1 MDTESQL
8 IDGVIH
14 LCADQEIMWSSA
26 HFPSPGPSLHPTCF
40 IFGRLICGPHKQ
52 MVQQVPS
59 EIPLRTLSDGC
70 PFLKVNPER
79 LCRRIK
85 DPWMLESIELP
96 LKCPW
101 ESKETDTLVA
111 LVKEVGYM
119 GWAAVKE
126 ELEKR
131 GIMRTPEQCQY
142 HWREVFQTELKQV
155 PLMRTLENRSLGER
169 WRKRDDSITA
179 EFEALLCDEEE
190 APFSDLGDGLIM
202 WAPLLACYLSP
213 KQSLQCPP
221 ASLLPEII
229 QEDFL
234 IGLSSFFRTPLI
246 DRSGVLNQDWSCVG
260 VFGRPDF
267 FPCRKRLQ
275 PKPKGTC
282 CEFYVS

>member
-1 MDTESQL
+1 MNEKLANKVKDILDAWFLLDNHFAYSLFPKWESGMDTESQL

-131 GIMRTPEQCQY
+131 GILANA
-142 HWREVFQTELKQV
+142 WAV
-155 PLMRTLENRSLGER
+155 PISLARSFPNR
-169 WRKRDDSITA
+169 A
-179 EFEALLCDEEE
+179 EAST
-190 APFSDLGDGLIM
+190 SDANT
-202 WAPLLACYLSP
+202 WES
-213 KQSLQCPP
+213 
-221 ASLLPEII
+221 
-229 QEDFL
+229 
-234 IGLSSFFRTPLI
+234 
-246 DRSGVLNQDWSCVG
+246 
-260 VFGRPDF
+260 
-267 FPCRKRLQ
+267 
-275 PKPKGTC
+275 
-282 CEFYVS
+282 

>member
-1 MDTESQL
+1 MVSF
-8 IDGVIH
+8 H

-85 DPWMLESIELP
+85 DPWMLESMELP

-101 ESKETDTLVA
+101 ESKETDTLVT

-131 GIMRTPEQCQY
+131 GILRTPEQCQY

-275 PKPKGTC
+275 PKPKGT
-282 CEFYVS
+282 